1 MRKIIVTEFATLDLV
16 MEAPGGE
23 PTHPH
28 SGWVGGYF
36 NDDIGSLKYR
46 EVVDADAHLLG
57 RVTYESF
64 AGAWPDRDDEFADR
78 INAMP
83 KYVVSTSID
92 DPGWNNVTVLRD
104 LEGVAGLDG
113 NVLVAG
119 SCRLVHALFERDLV
133 DELRLMVFPVTIGAG
148 LRVFPDEQVKRP
160 WSRTDSVDFAN
171 GVRYDTYR
179 KA

>member
-1 MRKIIVTEFATLDLV
+1 MRNVIVTEFVTLDGV

-28 SGWVGGYF
+28 AGWVGDYF
-36 NDDIGSLKYR
+36 DDAIGAWKYQ
-46 EVVDADAHLLG
+46 EVVDADSHLLG

-64 AGAWPDRDDEFADR
+64 AGAWPTREDEFADR

-83 KYVVSTSID
+83 KYVVSTTIG

-104 LEGVAGLDG
+104 LDGVESLDG

-119 SCRLVHALFERDLV
+119 SNRLVHSLLGRDLV
-133 DELRLMVFPVTIGAG
+133 DELRLLVFPVTIGAG

-160 WSRTDSVDFAN
+160 WRLAERTDFAG
-171 GVRYDTYR
+171 GVHAEVYR
-179 KA
+179 RA